1 MGSSIQ
7 AKAATA
13 WPAEGGRRKRARE
26 ATGQLRLHRKGLP
39 TLTSATPGHDVLP
52 AATHRQ
58 PHRSLRNTS
67 TCTHDMLTSLQ
78 SSQTFDMKSRSLPHM
93 SQAWQ
98 RQRSHAWALRDLVHL
113 GASW

>member
-67 TCTHDMLTSLQ
+67 TCTHDMHLRHEKPLATAHESLAK
-78 SSQTFDMKSRSLPHM
+78 TEIPCLG
-93 SQAWQ
+93 
-98 RQRSHAWALRDLVHL
+98 LEGLEGHL